1 MREILIPNDR
11 PPYTQIMNSDNSI
24 IINGYTLLVDVDKR
38 QASIINSTKGGK
50 NTMFVPERVAKESY
64 EEIFE
69 LIKAKREN
77 FDKELEEAKV
87 NALAKVEQ
95 EFEEKRLEIENI
107 YLATSKE
114 IQVEVPGEESSTDE
128 SVENEEVTE

>member
-1 MREILIPNDR
+1 
-11 PPYTQIMNSDNSI
+11 
-24 IINGYTLLVDVDKR
+24 
-38 QASIINSTKGGK
+38 
-50 NTMFVPERVAKESY
+50 MFVPERVAKESY

-114 IQVEVPGEESSTDE
+114 IQVEVPDEESSTDE
-128 SVENEEVTE
+128 SVENEEVVE

>member
-1 MREILIPNDR
+1 
-11 PPYTQIMNSDNSI
+11 
-24 IINGYTLLVDVDKR
+24 
-38 QASIINSTKGGK
+38 
-50 NTMFVPERVAKESY
+50 MFVPERVAKESY